1 MALFGPSVGPLAT
14 IVILAGFV
22 LLPATSG
29 YVVRYVLQFE
39 SNRDLEAEL
48 GQEAIDTGAI
58 IGKCENLLV
67 FALILAGAYTA
78 LAVIFAAK
86 SIIRREDMTSGDTL
100 YYLAGTMVNF
110 TYSVVFAL
118 LVVSIVAVLP

>member
-1 MALFGPSVGPLAT
+1 MALLGPSVGPLAT
-14 IVILAGFV
+14 IVILVGFV